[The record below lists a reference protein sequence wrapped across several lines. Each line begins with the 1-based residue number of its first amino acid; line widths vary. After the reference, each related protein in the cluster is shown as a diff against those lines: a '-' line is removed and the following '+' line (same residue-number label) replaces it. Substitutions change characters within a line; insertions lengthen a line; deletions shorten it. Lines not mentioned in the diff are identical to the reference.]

1 MLRKTFF
8 ALTVPRIDYDL
19 LPMGLPKPEKISP
32 TKHIRL
38 FHAKNGNQS
47 SPTGFHV
54 GDKVK
59 TGQKLALYGDDPAYV
74 IASASGTIRS
84 ISPYSGDFGKN
95 YAAITIE
102 IDTNEVYDDQF
113 KAQAAEPNLDAA
125 LYHLSFIPGS
135 PPLSTLSDTEQ
146 EIKTIV
152 ISGVDSDLLIGTRQ
166 YIVKSRFEDV
176 RRGIEILK
184 KISGVEQVYLIT
196 AGETVQTYGHLGAH
210 VKSIDTRYPSALPQ
224 LIMKNVLGEV
234 IPAGKT
240 SADLGVCFFSSEAVA
255 SIGSAYTDEQIPV
268 TKTLTL
274 ITKDGNRR
282 LIETKIGTPIRDIL
296 ENCDVSINEEDRI
309 IFGGPM
315 TGSAVYSLEHPIQPD
330 TDGLLVLDRSNAA
343 YTSEYP
349 CINCGDCVRVC
360 PANIQINVL
369 VRFLEAGQ
377 YEAAAE
383 SYDLLSCIDCGLCSF
398 VCASKI
404 PIYQYIKL
412 AKYELDRAEAAE
424 ETNA

>member
-1 MLRKTFF
+1 MLKNKFF
-8 ALTVPRIDYDL
+8 ALTCPRIDYDV
-19 LPMGLPKPEKISP
+19 LPVVLPKPEKISP
-32 TKHIRL
+32 TKYITL
-38 FHAKNGNQS
+38 FHDKNGNQS
-47 SPTGFHV
+47 SATGSQV

-59 TGQKLALYGDDPAYV
+59 TGQKLALYKNDPAYV
-74 IASASGTIRS
+74 IASASGTISS

-95 YAAITIE
+95 YAAISIE

-125 LYHLSFIPGS
+125 LNHLSFIPGS

-234 IPAGKT
+234 VPAGKT

-255 SIGSAYTDEQIPV
+255 SIGRAYMDDQIPV

-296 ENCDVSINEEDRI
+296 ETCDVSINEGDRI

-315 TGSAVYSLEHPIQPD
+315 RGSAVYSLEHPIQPD

-398 VCASKI
+398 VCVSKI

-412 AKYELDRAEAAE
+412 AKYELGRAEASE
-424 ETNA
+424 ETHA